1 MLDLEENKK
10 FLLELQNGL
19 QELSEALQIT
29 RLQTELAE
37 LEKQTLAE
45 DFWED
50 NQKSSI
56 VYGKMNVLQ
65 KKINLYQSLKSD
77 FDNLLELNELLL
89 VEQEED
95 LAKDLVSNT
104 KKLEKSIENL
114 QTQTLLS
121 GKYDSSNALVTIHP
135 GAGGTESQDWAE
147 MLYRMYQR
155 WANDNSYA
163 TQELDYLD
171 GEEAGLK
178 SVTFLVSGENAYG
191 YLKSEHGV
199 HRLVRISPF
208 DSGGR
213 RHTSFASVEVLPEI
227 VDDTELEINPDDLRI
242 DVYRSSGAGGQHIN
256 KTSSAI
262 RIVHIPT
269 NIVVT
274 CQSER
279 SQFQNRDT
287 AMRILRSKLMAL
299 KEQEE
304 KAKMADIKGVQMD
317 NGWRKS
323 NSFLCFLSLYHG
335 QRPQN
340 KLRSRKCTSCYG
352 WKFE

>member
-1 MLDLEENKK
+1 MLDLEENKRI
-10 FLLELQNGL
+10 LLELQNGL

-50 NQKSSI
+50 SQKSSI
-56 VYGKMNVLQ
+56 VYGKMNVFQ
-65 KKINLYQSLKSD
+65 KKINLYQTLKSELE
-77 FDNLLELNELLL
+77 NLLELNELLL
-89 VEQEED
+89 IEQEED
-95 LAKDLVSNT
+95 LAKDLVANT
-104 KKLEKSIENL
+104 KKLEKNMEDAQS
-114 QTQTLLS
+114 QTLLS
-121 GKYDSSNALVTIHP
+121 GKYDTNNALVTIHP

-155 WANDNSYA
+155 WTNDNGY
-163 TQELDYLD
+163 TLQELDYLD

-227 VDDTELEINPDDLRI
+227 EDDVELEINPDDLRI
-242 DVYRSSGAGGQHIN
+242 DVFRSSGAGGQHIN

-287 AMRILRSKLMAL
+287 AMRMLRSKLLAL

-304 KAKMADIKGVQMD
+304 KAKMADIKGAQMD